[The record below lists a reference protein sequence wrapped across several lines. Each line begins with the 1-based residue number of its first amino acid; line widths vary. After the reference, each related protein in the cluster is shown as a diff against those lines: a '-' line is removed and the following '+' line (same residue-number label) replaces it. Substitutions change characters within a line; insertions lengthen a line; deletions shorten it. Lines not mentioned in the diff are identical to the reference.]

1 MERKEIR
8 KKYHQR
14 AVDLVKKLTLKEMM
28 SQLLYDSPSI
38 PRLDIPAYN
47 WWNEGLHGAAR
58 SGTATVFPQAIGLA
72 SSFDRNLLYRVGD
85 TISTEQRA
93 KYNAFS
99 RLGDRGIYKGLTVW
113 SPNINLFRDPRW
125 GRGQETYGEDP
136 YLTSELAVSF
146 IHGLQ
151 GDGDVLKTAATA
163 KHFYAHSG
171 PEKERHHF
179 NAIVSKKD
187 AEESY
192 LPQFRAAVKR
202 GDVDGIMSAYSAVNG
217 EALSASSEIE
227 EYLRKELGFDGIV
240 ISDCWALRDIHEG
253 HHITSSPEESAALAL
268 KRGCDLNCGCTYRY
282 LEKALSKGLVN
293 REDIEKAC
301 IRVFETRFSLG
312 LFDDKTEYDNISLSE
327 IESSKHRNLSLKA
340 SLESIVLLENRDSF
354 LPLKR
359 EQKFAIIGPNA
370 NSRSALWGNYHGTS
384 SRYVTIL
391 DAFREYVG
399 DSNVYYSEGCALQS
413 SHVERLGEDNDRLSE
428 AIAFAS
434 LSDVVVLCL
443 GLDEKIEGEMHDDGN
458 GGIAGDKDNLYL
470 PTSQRILLK
479 ELNNLGKPIIVVLL
493 SGGSLDSEIESM
505 ENVKAL
511 LQGWYPGEYGG
522 EAIAKIILGKSN
534 PSGKLPVTFY
544 RGDEV
549 LPPFESYSMENRTY
563 RFFNGKPLYPFSY
576 GLSYTTYK
584 YSNAEL
590 NKEKNKVSVDVE
602 NTGNY
607 NGDEISFV
615 FVLSTR
621 DYPISSL
628 CGFTRTTVLKEKKRR
643 VTISLSSD
651 AFTYVTEEGKREGLT
666 SPITLH
672 IGSYLNSANSISLTI

>member
-38 PRLDIPAYN
+38 PRLGIPAYN

-72 SSFDRNLLYRVGD
+72 SSFDRDLLYRVGD

-192 LPQFRAAVKR
+192 LPQFRAVVER

-227 EYLRKELGFDGIV
+227 EYLRKGLGFNGIV
-240 ISDCWALRDIHEG
+240 ISDCWAIRDIHEG

-354 LPLKR
+354 LPLKG

-493 SGGSLDSEIESM
+493 SGGSLDPEIESM

-590 NKEKNKVSVDVE
+590 NKEKNRVSVDIE

-607 NGDEISFV
+607 SGDEISFV
-615 FVLSTR
+615 FVSSNR

-628 CGFTRTTVLKEKKRR
+628 CGFTRTTVLKGKKRR

-651 AFTYVTEEGKREGLT
+651 AFTYVTEEGKREALT